1 VPYLV
6 IGLISF
12 ATLIVLALFV
22 FAVPVK
28 GSWLAL
34 VSGAVIY
41 LAAATAF
48 GLLVSTLT
56 RTQVAAVFATSVIAL
71 IPATQFSGLL
81 VPVSS
86 LSGAG
91 RAIGL
96 AFPASWFQQISMGT
110 FDKGLGFSELWQN
123 HIALVGFVLVFITAA
138 TFVLRKQEP

>member
-1 VPYLV
+1 MF
-6 IGLISF
+6 G
-12 ATLIVLALFV
+12 
-22 FAVPVK
+22 VPVK

-48 GLLVSTLT
+48 GLLVSTVT
-56 RTQVAAVFATSVIAL
+56 RTQVAAVFATAIIAL
-71 IPATQFSGLL
+71 IPASQFSGLL

-96 AFPASWFQQISMGT
+96 GFPASWFQQISMGT
-110 FDKGLGFSELWQN
+110 FTKGLGFSELWFN
-123 HIALVGFVLVFITAA
+123 HLVLAGLRPRLHYRGKPDPQETGALRCARGSP
-138 TFVLRKQEP
+138 TFLRSA

>member
-1 VPYLV
+1 VQ
-6 IGLISF
+6 S
-12 ATLIVLALFV
+12 IVLTLVLLGIFV
-22 FAVPVK
+22 FGVPVK

-34 VSGAVIY
+34 ISGALIY

-56 RTQVAAVFATSVIAL
+56 RTQVAAVFATAVIAL

-91 RAIGL
+91 RAIAFG
-96 AFPASWFQQISMGT
+96 FPASIRSIVELDGAGQMLEKLRNG
-110 FDKGLGFSELWQN
+110 GLRGKAVIGL
-123 HIALVGFVLVFITAA
+123 
-138 TFVLRKQEP
+138 